1 MEVEDNLG
9 GPVWVMEW
17 TSVIVIMLR
26 IPKKNNKKN
35 KQTKKK
41 QPNKIKENK
50 EGEPRNK
57 RSKYKVSCFIVLFFL
72 RLKQTNDSAFR
83 LLSSFP
89 VKSCSPCII
98 ACTLFIGN

>member
-1 MEVEDNLG
+1 MGHGVDICHSYNAAH
-9 GPVWVMEW
+9 
-17 TSVIVIMLR
+17 S
-26 IPKKNNKKN
+26 KKEKK
-35 KQTKKK
+35 KKKK

-57 RSKYKVSCFIVLFFL
+57 RTKYKVSCFIVLIFL
-72 RLKQTNDSAFR
+72 RLKQTNDLPFR

>member
-1 MEVEDNLG
+1 MGVKDNLS

-17 TSVIVIMLR
+17 TTVMVIMLR
-26 IPKKNNKKN
+26 IPKPKN
-35 KQTKKK
+35 KK

-57 RSKYKVSCFIVLFFL
+57 RSKYKVRCFIVLIFL
-72 RLKQTNDSAFR
+72 QLKQTNDSPFR

-89 VKSCSPCII
+89 VK
-98 ACTLFIGN
+98 L